1 MEHIEALRAR
11 YEEELMAIEGVV
23 GVGTAIDEEGAP
35 WLRILTSQPV
45 DAVRKRLPDEVREHA
60 VVVYVGEIE
69 AQ

>member
-23 GVGTAIDEEGAP
+23 GVGTTIDEEGAP

-45 DAVRKRLPDEVREHA
+45 DAVRERLPDEVREHA